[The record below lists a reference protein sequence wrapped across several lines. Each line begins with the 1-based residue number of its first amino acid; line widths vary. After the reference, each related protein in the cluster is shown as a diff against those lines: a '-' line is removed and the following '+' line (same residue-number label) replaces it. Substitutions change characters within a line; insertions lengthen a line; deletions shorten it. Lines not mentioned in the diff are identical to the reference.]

1 MTEQKNQLASLFA
14 ACWKDEALK
23 ARFMS
28 DPKAVLAEYDMD
40 VPDGMDVK
48 VVENADNCVHITMP
62 ADPTGSNE
70 LSDEELSNAAG
81 GNWYQL
87 MTADEIHSVQWMN
100 PANSLTPLSQKRKDH
115 D

>member
-28 DPKAVLAEYDMD
+28 DPKAVLAEHGMD

-70 LSDEELSNAAG
+70 LSDEELSSAAG
-81 GNWYQL
+81 GNNAPTLPEQQHVAGWAPY
-87 MTADEIHSVQWMN
+87 A
-100 PANSLTPLSQKRKDH
+100 AC
-115 D
+115 